1 MTNNQIAS
9 ILMMILGVMLVILI
23 ALVCI
28 YVFIKLKS
36 KQKNNKETDNSNLNG
51 KSKVQ
56 QMYNVQ
62 SIFNFMEFDKIEDNM
77 IVQKNGKKFLM
88 VIKCQGINYDLMSGV
103 EKSSVEQG
111 IIQFLNTLRNP
122 IQIYVQTRTV
132 DLTGSIQS
140 YKQKVR
146 ELGDNLSRREFEY
159 NQKVRSG
166 QYDTQE
172 RDDEKFEVVKARNLY
187 EYGTDIVNNTERMS
201 LNRNILTK
209 QYYIVL
215 SHYPEEANN
224 NVYGDEEISNLAFS
238 ELYTRAQSTISLLSV
253 CGVNGKILDSN
264 ELADL
269 LYSAYNRDE
278 DEVYDLNKAINSGY
292 DSLYTTAPDVIEKK
306 MKELDKQIELDAIQK
321 ANEAVMEIRQERE
334 IEKKLKEKENKYDEL
349 VSKMARLVLEN
360 NKDVIEKDILK
371 DAKEKLKSENTNK
384 KSSRTKEV
392 KANEQEKGKRTGR
405 PRKSA

>member
-111 IIQFLNTLRNP
+111 FIQFLNTLRNP

-166 QYDTQE
+166 QYETQE
-172 RDDEKFEVVKARNLY
+172 LDGEKFEVVKARNLY

-278 DEVYDLNKAINSGY
+278 AEVYDLNKAINSGY

-371 DAKEKLKSENTNK
+371 DAKEKLESEDTNK
-384 KSSRTKEV
+384 KSSRTKEG

-405 PRKSA
+405 NRKSA

>member
-77 IVQKNGKKFLM
+77 IVQKDGKRYLM
-88 VIKCQGINYDLMSGV
+88 VVNCQGINFDLMSAV
-103 EKSSVEQG
+103 EKNSVEQG
-111 IIQFLNTLRNP
+111 FLQYLNTLRGP
-122 IQIYVQTRTV
+122 IQIYIQTSTV
-132 DLTGSIQS
+132 NLTSSINT
-140 YKQKVR
+140 YKEKVNMLKNNLNQK
-146 ELGDNLSRREFEY
+146 EFEY

-166 QYDTQE
+166 NFDNRQLDAQ
-172 RDDEKFEVVKARNLY
+172 KFEVIKARNLY
-187 EYGTDIVNNTERMS
+187 EYGTDIVNNTQRMS

-209 QYYIVL
+209 QYYIIL
-215 SHYPEEANN
+215 SYFPEEANN
-224 NVYGDEEISNLAFS
+224 SVYSKEEISGIAFS

-253 CGVNGKILDSN
+253 CGINGKILDSN
-264 ELADL
+264 ELAEL
-269 LYSAYNRDE
+269 LYTAYNRDE
-278 DEVYDLNKAINSGY
+278 AEVYDLNKAISSGY
-292 DSLYTTAPDVIEKK
+292 DSLYTTSQDVLEKK
-306 MKELDKQIELDAIQK
+306 MEELDKQIERDAINQ
-321 ANEAVMEIRQERE
+321 ANEAVAEVRQERE
-334 IEKKLKEKENKYDEL
+334 IERQLREKTQEYDNIVNTIANLIIEDNENVLGTEVVEKAKQKIAEKKTTKRKSKNKEVEENGKEK
-349 VSKMARLVLEN
+349 
-360 NKDVIEKDILK
+360 
-371 DAKEKLKSENTNK
+371 
-384 KSSRTKEV
+384 V
-392 KANEQEKGKRTGR
+392 KRAGR